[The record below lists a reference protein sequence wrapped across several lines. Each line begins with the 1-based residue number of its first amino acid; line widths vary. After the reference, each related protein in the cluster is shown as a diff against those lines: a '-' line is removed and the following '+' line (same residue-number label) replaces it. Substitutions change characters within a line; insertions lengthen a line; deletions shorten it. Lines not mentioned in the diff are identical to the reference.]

1 MVARGGI
8 VWAGHLHHTGIFKTK
23 ICISHLLSEN
33 DMMQI
38 LLPIHI
44 LAGTIALLCAALAV
58 SSEKGKKLHVFSG
71 RTYFWCMVAIFLTA
85 IPMSIITS
93 DIFLFLIAIFS
104 FYLAFAGMRFARNR
118 KGVATTLDWI
128 TVSLMILSGVG
139 MWILAANYFTNNDSQ
154 YIPLLVFGFLAIAL
168 GYADFKSHKNKTAIG
183 KERLSRHLTN
193 MMGGTIAVI
202 TAVLV
207 VNVDLK
213 PEWVWWVLPTVLITP
228 VIFWWNAKVL
238 K

>member
-1 MVARGGI
+1 MIFPAN
-8 VWAGHLHHTGIFKTK
+8 HLQ
-23 ICISHLLSEN
+23 LLSGNE
-33 DMMQI
+33 MIQI

-58 SSEKGKKLHVFSG
+58 SSEKGKKLHVLSG

-93 DIFLFLIAIFS
+93 NIFLFLIAIFS

-128 TVSLMILSGVG
+128 IVSLMILSGVG
-139 MWILAANYFTNNDSQ
+139 MWILAAIYFTNNNSQ

-207 VNVDLK
+207 VNVDLE
-213 PEWVWWVLPTVLITP
+213 PAWVWWVLPTALITP
-228 VIFWWNAKVL
+228 VIFWWNVKVL

>member
-1 MVARGGI
+1 
-8 VWAGHLHHTGIFKTK
+8 
-23 ICISHLLSEN
+23 
-33 DMMQI
+33 MQI

-58 SSEKGKKLHVFSG
+58 SFEKGKRLHVLSG
-71 RTYFWCMVAIFLTA
+71 RTYFWSMAAIFFTA
-85 IPMSIITS
+85 VPMSIVS
-93 DIFLFLIAIFS
+93 SNIFLFLIAIFS

-118 KGVATTLDWI
+118 KGIATTLDWI
-128 TVSLMILSGVG
+128 AVSLMILSGLG
-139 MWILAANYFTNNDSQ
+139 MLILSAIFFTNDNFQ
-154 YIPLLVFGFLAIAL
+154 YIVLLVFGFLAIRL
-168 GYADFKSHKNKTAIG
+168 GYADLMSYTNNTSTG
-183 KERLSRHLTN
+183 KARISKHLTN

-207 VNVDLK
+207 INPPFE

-228 VIFWWNAKVL
+228 VIFWWNFKIL

>member
-1 MVARGGI
+1 
-8 VWAGHLHHTGIFKTK
+8 
-23 ICISHLLSEN
+23 
-33 DMMQI
+33 MQI

-58 SSEKGKKLHVFSG
+58 SSEKGKKLHVLSG
-71 RTYFWCMVAIFLTA
+71 RTYFWCMVTIFLTA
-85 IPMSIITS
+85 IPMSLITS
-93 DIFLFLIAIFS
+93 NIFLFLIAIFS

-118 KGVATTLDWI
+118 KGLATILDWI
-128 TVSLMILSGVG
+128 MVSLMILSGVG
-139 MWILAANYFTNNDSQ
+139 MWILAVIHFTNNNSQ
-154 YIPLLVFGFLAIAL
+154 FIPLLVFGFVAIAL
-168 GYADFKSHKNKTAIG
+168 GYGDFKSHKNKKAIG
-183 KERLSRHLTN
+183 KERITRHLTN

-207 VNVDLK
+207 VNVDIE
-213 PEWVWWVLPTVLITP
+213 PVWAWWVLPTALITP

>member
-1 MVARGGI
+1 M
-8 VWAGHLHHTGIFKTK
+8 IFQE
-23 ICISHLLSEN
+23 SHPQLLSGNE
-33 DMMQI
+33 MMQI

-44 LAGTIALLCAALAV
+44 LAGTIALLCAAMAV
-58 SSEKGKKLHVFSG
+58 SSEKGKKLHVLSG

-93 DIFLFLIAIFS
+93 NIFLFLIAIFS

-128 TVSLMILSGVG
+128 IVSLMILSGVG
-139 MWILAANYFTNNDSQ
+139 MWILAAIYFTNNNSQ

-193 MMGGTIAVI
+193 MLGGTIAVI
-202 TAVLV
+202 TAVLA
-207 VNVDLK
+207 VNVDLE
-213 PEWVWWVLPTVLITP
+213 PAWVWWVLPTALITP
-228 VIFWWNAKVL
+228 VIFWWNVKVL